1 MCLLICK
8 TVCAFE
14 KTHEPTLVSFLLAQ
28 KDAILKKLEDRR
40 FFLTH
45 NSNVTIHYYPEVTV
59 TRI

>member
-28 KDAILKKLEDRR
+28 KNAILKKLEDRR
-40 FFLTH
+40 FF
-45 NSNVTIHYYPEVTV
+45 
-59 TRI
+59 